1 MATAERVEVEL
12 GFESG
17 GLLRLLVPT
26 ADAAEL
32 VRAFGGGDETLVA
45 VDSERGRVVVD
56 LRRLAYVRELA
67 RDRRLGFVG

>member
-1 MATAERVEVEL
+1 MVAAERVEVEL

-32 VRAFGGGDETLVA
+32 VRAFGGGDDGLVA
-45 VDSERGRVVVD
+45 VESEKGRVVVD

>member
-1 MATAERVEVEL
+1 MAPAERVEVEL

-17 GLLRLLVPT
+17 GVLRLLVPT
-26 ADAAEL
+26 SDAAAL
-32 VRAFGGGDETLVA
+32 VRAFGGGDEELVA
-45 VDSERGRVVVD
+45 VDAEKGRVVVD

>member
-17 GLLRLLVPT
+17 GLLRLLVPS
-26 ADAAEL
+26 ADAVEL
-32 VRAFGGGDETLVA
+32 VRAFGSGGEGLVA
-45 VDSERGRVVVD
+45 VDSEKGRVVVD

>member
-1 MATAERVEVEL
+1 MAPAERVEVEL

-26 ADAAEL
+26 SDAAKL
-32 VRAFGGGDETLVA
+32 VHAFGGAEDGLVT

>member
-1 MATAERVEVEL
+1 MAATERVEVEL

-26 ADAAEL
+26 SDAAEL
-32 VRAFGGGDETLVA
+32 VRAFGEGDQGVVG
-45 VDSERGRVVVD
+45 VDSEKGRVVVD
-56 LRRLAYVRELA
+56 LRRLAYVREVA

>member
-1 MATAERVEVEL
+1 MASAERVEVEL

-17 GLLRLLVPT
+17 GLLRLLLPT

>member
-17 GLLRLLVPT
+17 GVLRLLVPT

-32 VRAFGGGDETLVA
+32 VRAFGGGDESLVA

>member
-1 MATAERVEVEL
+1 MAPAERVEVEL

-17 GLLRLLVPT
+17 GVLRLLVPT
-26 ADAAEL
+26 SDAAAL
-32 VRAFGGGDETLVA
+32 VRAFGGGDEELVA
-45 VDSERGRVVVD
+45 VDSEKGRVVVD

>member
-1 MATAERVEVEL
+1 MATTDRVEVEL

-26 ADAAEL
+26 TEAAEL
-32 VRAFGGGDETLVA
+32 VRAFGGGEEGLVA
-45 VDSERGRVVVD
+45 VDSEKGRVVVD

>member
-1 MATAERVEVEL
+1 MAIAERVEVEL

-17 GLLRLLVPT
+17 GLLRLLLPSD
-26 ADAAEL
+26 DAFEL
-32 VRAFGGGDETLVA
+32 VRAFGEGGDGLLS
-45 VDSERGRVVVD
+45 VDSDKGRVVVD

>member
-1 MATAERVEVEL
+1 MAGAERVEVEL

-26 ADAAEL
+26 SDAAEL
-32 VRAFGGGDETLVA
+32 VRAFGAGDEGVVA
-45 VDSERGRVVVD
+45 VDSEKGHVVVD
-56 LRRLAYVRELA
+56 LRRLAYVREVA

>member
-1 MATAERVEVEL
+1 MAAAERVEVEL

-17 GLLRLLVPT
+17 GLLRLLVAT

-32 VRAFGGGDETLVA
+32 VRAFGGGDDGPLA
-45 VDSERGRVVVD
+45 VESEKGRVVVD

-67 RDRRLGFVG
+67 HDRRLGFVG

>member
-1 MATAERVEVEL
+1 MAAAERVEVEL

-32 VRAFGGGDETLVA
+32 VRAFGG
-45 VDSERGRVVVD
+45 R
-56 LRRLAYVRELA
+56 
-67 RDRRLGFVG
+67 

>member
-1 MATAERVEVEL
+1 MAPAERVEVEL

-17 GLLRLLVPT
+17 GVLRLLVPT
-26 ADAAEL
+26 SDAAAL
-32 VRAFGGGDETLVA
+32 VRAFGGAGEELVA
-45 VDSERGRVVVD
+45 VDSEKGRVVVD

>member
-26 ADAAEL
+26 TEAVEL
-32 VRAFGGGDETLVA
+32 VRAFGGGEEGLVA
-45 VDSERGRVVVD
+45 VDSEKGRVVVD

>member
-1 MATAERVEVEL
+1 MAAAERVEVEL

-26 ADAAEL
+26 SDAAEL
-32 VRAFGGGDETLVA
+32 VRAFGGRDEELVA
-45 VDSERGRVVVD
+45 VDSEKGRVVVD
-56 LRRLAYVRELA
+56 LRRLAYVREVA